1 MLQKI
6 VNVLA
11 VASAAVS
18 IAVVGGGAYLYL
30 NKDAI
35 IDDIKKEA
43 LGGLGGIAGGAGGG
57 ALEVPPVA
65 PTAGLGLPTPG
76 SPL

>member
-1 MLQKI
+1 MQKLI
-6 VNVLA
+6 NVLA

-57 ALEVPPVA
+57 ALEVPPIA

>member
-1 MLQKI
+1 MQKLI
-6 VNVLA
+6 NVLA

-18 IAVVGGGAYLYL
+18 VAVVGSGVYVYL

-35 IDDIKKEA
+35 IDNIKKEA
-43 LGGLGGIAGGAGGG
+43 LGGLGGIAGGAGG
-57 ALEVPPVA
+57 ALEVPPIA